1 MYLQRLW
8 LTDFR
13 SYQDAEFE
21 PAAQGITLVSGGN
34 GEGKT
39 NLLEAVG
46 FLATLRSFRG
56 SPTDALVRVGAPDGR
71 AVVRAEGVRESR
83 RLLVEAEVTSAGR
96 ARAQINRQPLRRS
109 RDLPDGFCV
118 TVFTPDDLALVKSGP
133 QHRREY
139 LDGLLGSL
147 HPRHEATITEV
158 ERVIKQRNA
167 LLKSAAGSSGG
178 GRSLAPDVIS
188 TLDVWDTKLAE
199 AGEALASAR
208 EALAEALAVGVERA
222 YRDVAGTS
230 LAGTSLA
237 GTSLGGTSLAG
248 AATVTLTY
256 RRSWEGGLRA
266 ALEAARG
273 DDLRRGVTTIGPHH
287 DDVALG
293 VNGLP
298 ARSHASQGE
307 QRCVALA
314 LRLAGHQLVTER
326 LQSSPI
332 LLLDDVFSELDPM
345 RARALLACLPPGQAI
360 VTTAGELPAGADAVA
375 RVRVDSGKLLT

>member
-1 MYLQRLW
+1 LW
-8 LTDFR
+8 LTEFR

-21 PAAQGITLVSGGN
+21 PASQGITLVSGAN

-139 LDGLLGSL
+139 LDGLLESL

-167 LLKSAAGSSGG
+167 LLKSAAGSSGS

-199 AGEALASAR
+199 AGEALARAR
-208 EALAEALAVGVERA
+208 EVLAEALAVGVERA

-237 GTSLGGTSLAG
+237 GTSLAGT
-248 AATVTLTY
+248 ATVTLAY
-256 RRSWEGGLRA
+256 RRSWEGGLRT
-266 ALEAARG
+266 ALEAARR

-287 DDVALG
+287 DDVVLG

-314 LRLAGHQLVTER
+314 LRLAGHQLVAER

-332 LLLDDVFSELDPM
+332 LLLDDVFSELDPA
-345 RARALLACLPPGQAI
+345 RAQALLACLPPGQAI
-360 VTTAGELPAGADAVA
+360 VTTAGELPSGADAVA

>member
-1 MYLQRLW
+1 VYLQRLW

-21 PAAQGITLVSGGN
+21 PASQGITLVSGAN

-83 RLLVEAEVTSAGR
+83 RLLVEAEVTRAGR

-230 LAGTSLA
+230 LAG
-237 GTSLGGTSLAG
+237 

-256 RRSWEGGLRA
+256 RRSWQGDLRA
-266 ALEAARG
+266 ALEAARR

-345 RARALLACLPPGQAI
+345 RAQALLACLPPGQAI
-360 VTTAGELPAGADAVA
+360 VTTAGELPSGADAVA